1 MQQSTLKQQSKG
13 SMMRNKDS
21 VLVAYLIPK
30 MLPIILARVLGYQA
44 PPSLA
49 VFKNKS
55 TQQYEIAEVPL

>member
-1 MQQSTLKQQSKG
+1 
-13 SMMRNKDS
+13 MRNKVS

-30 MLPIILARVLGYQA
+30 MIPIVLARTLGYQA